1 MDFSNIT
8 DIFDKFLVQK
18 QNNIRIKKVQLVFCS
33 KNDKSE
39 NSLKSTIIRC
49 KNSLFSL
56 HQLCKNSKLFRQH
69 GLIYRQAESFRRH

>member
-8 DIFDKFLVQK
+8 EILTNFLMQK
-18 QNNIRIKKVQLVFCS
+18 QNIIRIKKVQLIFYS
-33 KNDKSE
+33 KNNKYE

-69 GLIYRQAESFRRH
+69 GLIYRQAESFHRH

>member
-1 MDFSNIT
+1 MDFSNIAQ
-8 DIFDKFLVQK
+8 IISKFLTKK
-18 QNNIRIKKVQLVFCS
+18 QNKIRIKKVQLVFYS
-33 KNDKSE
+33 KNNKCE

-69 GLIYRQAESFRRH
+69 GLIYRQAESFRRR